1 MLAPKCTLQGLRNTL
16 TVSSESTKHKEQCI
30 YYYLTKET
38 TTARIAMCLEPSLA
52 ATLKSLNCNPVASNS
67 FLKKKQLQNDKK
79 LYIYNSSLF
88 SETLRP
94 CQPHE
99 IVADFP
105 QSIFNIAIC
114 PTHTCG
120 GAAIGC
126 VAWDNWEN
134 TMRPNVS
141 LQRLYANECVTML
154 PFTRLYY
161 MSPPQTAQEPV
172 FAERPAWHC

>member
-79 LYIYNSSLF
+79 YIYIYNYIYITPLF
-88 SETLRP
+88 SRKR
-94 CQPHE
+94 CAH
-99 IVADFP
+99 
-105 QSIFNIAIC
+105 
-114 PTHTCG
+114 
-120 GAAIGC
+120 
-126 VAWDNWEN
+126 
-134 TMRPNVS
+134 VS
-141 LQRLYANECVTML
+141 LMRSLLTFRRAFLTL
-154 PFTRLYY
+154 PSAQPTPVAALPLAASLGTTGRIQCGP
-161 MSPPQTAQEPV
+161 MSRCKGCTQMNV
-172 FAERPAWHC
+172 